1 MRCFVQSKTCKFQ
14 NMGPFHRLTLR
25 AWCQSITRLSPLKQ
39 RKWTKFTPTEHS
51 QGEHLRSEDSIYSA
65 LLKKKKFSF
74 KRIYL
79 EKGKWIW
86 QEFDIAEGMHRW
98 MKLQARSK
106 ERRDLCCVQRKGQK
120 KNSRSGWA
128 ALKWMKQLFI
138 QGRNGQV
145 RQVGNNNH
153 RAICCPGTLH
163 PQGMKQI
170 LSSRSSSSV
179 AVTSLSSKQCLNRAL
194 KLSEFPAKVAK
205 LV

>member
-1 MRCFVQSKTCKFQ
+1 
-14 NMGPFHRLTLR
+14 
-25 AWCQSITRLSPLKQ
+25 
-39 RKWTKFTPTEHS
+39 
-51 QGEHLRSEDSIYSA
+51 
-65 LLKKKKFSF
+65 
-74 KRIYL
+74 
-79 EKGKWIW
+79 
-86 QEFDIAEGMHRW
+86 MHRW

-120 KNSRSGWA
+120 KNSHSGWA
-128 ALKWMKQLFI
+128 ALKWVKQLFI

-194 KLSEFPAKVAK
+194 KLPEFPAEVAK
-205 LV
+205 LVWLGVKAEVCPFNQVSYLTKCSVNTEPIHHMKWHYPFLLRWKN

>member
-1 MRCFVQSKTCKFQ
+1 MQFYAQLKACTFQ
-14 NMGPFHRLTLR
+14 NVGPFHWLTPMV
-25 AWCQSITRLSPLKQ
+25 WCHWIIGLSPLKQ
-39 RKWTKFTPTEHS
+39 SKWTEFTPTEHS
-51 QGEHLRSEDSIYSA
+51 QGEYQRSENSFYSA
-65 LLKKKKFSF
+65 LLKKIKFSS

-128 ALKWMKQLFI
+128 ALKWTKQLFI
-138 QGRNGQV
+138 QGRDGQV

-179 AVTSLSSKQCLNRAL
+179 AVTSLSSKQHLNRAL
-194 KLSEFPAKVAK
+194 KLAQFLQK
-205 LV
+205 LLN

>member
-1 MRCFVQSKTCKFQ
+1 M
-14 NMGPFHRLTLR
+14 
-25 AWCQSITRLSPLKQ
+25 
-39 RKWTKFTPTEHS
+39 E
-51 QGEHLRSEDSIYSA
+51 
-65 LLKKKKFSF
+65 
-74 KRIYL
+74 
-79 EKGKWIW
+79 
-86 QEFDIAEGMHRW
+86 
-98 MKLQARSK
+98 LQARSK
-106 ERRDLCCVQRKGQK
+106 ERRDLCYVQRKGQK

-194 KLSEFPAKVAK
+194 KFYVSCKSCSTSLTHNSKSKENSVLLTRFSILTKCSMNTKEIHYMKSHYHFQLTWKNLFNLSFLKK
-205 LV
+205 DQFSYWF